1 MRLREPAAVV
11 ALVGVALHVVLSV
24 LSAADSPVPVGPT
37 LGDLAYRI
45 ADPVLLV
52 LLTALLVACWLPE
65 PTPHAR
71 GLTVTGLLLTAS
83 LLAAILVLAVVAL
96 TAASWPEGRERTAIY
111 SALVTPATVTTICL
125 AAQIAL
131 VRRPAQQP
139 ATPPAAELPAAEPEP
154 DPEQQPT
161 WTPDAAVGTVW
172 RRAGDAAS
180 QRPSTS
186 WDSPGQTEGGWGPRS
201 SPDPPPE
208 PTRRAGE

>member
-24 LSAADSPVPVGPT
+24 LSAADSPVPVGRT

-96 TAASWPEGRERTAIY
+96 TAASWPGGSGTHRDLLRTRRAGHRHHDLPRR
-111 SALVTPATVTTICL
+111 ADRPA
-125 AAQIAL
+125 
-131 VRRPAQQP
+131 RRPAQQP
-139 ATPPAAELPAAEPEP
+139 ATPPAAEPAGRRARTGPAAAAHL
-154 DPEQQPT
+154 DPGRGGRYGMAAGWGRCVTEAVDELGQP
-161 WTPDAAVGTVW
+161 WSD
-172 RRAGDAAS
+172 
-180 QRPSTS
+180 
-186 WDSPGQTEGGWGPRS
+186 PGRMGPRS